1 MALLGTYGGADDVR
15 VQANRLGAPQAGGIY
30 GGSGEDLVEVY
41 ITNTEWII
49 TQIGAKEFEVTGAT
63 SALDDNVTGGTLAYA
78 NEACSNEA
86 YHWYLN
92 GVYVP
97 GTGGASLGS
106 PPYPLAP
113 FDVQVGDVV
122 HCVRYGV
129 SSVTGDL
136 ILSPCAPLIA
146 IDM

>member
-30 GGSGEDLVEVY
+30 GGSGEALVEVY
-41 ITNTEWII
+41 ITNTEWVIE
-49 TQIGAKEFEVTGAT
+49 QRSEKVFEVTGAT
-63 SALDDNVTGGTLAYA
+63 GALDDNVTGGTLDYE

-97 GTGGASLGS
+97 GTGGAGLIS
-106 PPYPLAP
+106 PPYPLTP
-113 FDVQVGDVV
+113 FNVQVGDVV

-136 ILSPCAPLIA
+136 ILSSCAPLIA
-146 IDM
+146 IAM

>member
-41 ITNTEWII
+41 ITNTEWVIKQNSATTI
-49 TQIGAKEFEVTGAT
+49 QVTGGI
-63 SALDDNVTGGTLAYA
+63 SNALNSNVTGGSLYFQ
-78 NEACSNEA
+78 NEECDNND

-97 GTGGASLGS
+97 GGNGLYT
-106 PPYPLAP
+106 PDHDDFP
-113 FDVQVGDVV
+113 FVPGDVV
-122 HCVRYGV
+122 HCVRYGL

-136 ILSPCAPLIA
+136 ILSSCAPLIA
-146 IDM
+146 IAM

>member
-41 ITNTEWII
+41 ITTTEWII
-49 TQIGAKEFEVTGAT
+49 KQV
-63 SALDDNVTGGTLAYA
+63 SALTFQVSGVSGSPDSNVTGGSLEYDNVQCDNAQ
-78 NEACSNEA
+78 

-92 GVYVP
+92 GVYIP
-97 GTGGASLGS
+97 GGS
-106 PPYPLAP
+106 GLYAP
-113 FDVQVGDVV
+113 SGTDWPVVAGDVV

>member
-15 VQANRLGAPQAGGIY
+15 VQANRLGAFQAGGID
-30 GGSGEDLVEVY
+30 GGSGGDLVEVY
-41 ITNTEWII
+41 ITNPEWVIK
-49 TQIGAKEFEVTGAT
+49 QV
-63 SALDDNVTGGTLAYA
+63 SALTFQVSDLGGSPDSNVTGGSLEYA
-78 NEACSNEA
+78 NEQCDNSQ

-92 GVYVP
+92 GVYIPGGSGVYAPSGQAWPVVP
-97 GTGGASLGS
+97 
-106 PPYPLAP
+106 
-113 FDVQVGDVV
+113 GDVV

>member
-41 ITNTEWII
+41 ITNTEWVI

-63 SALDDNVTGGTLAYA
+63 AALDDNVTGGTLAYA
-78 NEACSNEA
+78 NEACSNEP

-92 GVYVP
+92 GVYIP
-97 GTGGASLGS
+97 GGS
-106 PPYPLAP
+106 GVYAP
-113 FDVQVGDVV
+113 SGTSWPVVAGDVV
-122 HCVRYGV
+122 QCVRYGV

-136 ILSPCAPLIA
+136 ILSSCAPLIA
-146 IDM
+146 IAM

>member
-30 GGSGEDLVEVY
+30 GGSGGDLVEVY
-41 ITNTEWII
+41 ITNPEWVI
-49 TQIGAKEFEVTGAT
+49 TQTGTTVFKVTGAT
-63 SALDDNVTGGTLAYA
+63 SALDDNVTGGTLAYE

-97 GTGGASLGS
+97 GTGGAGLIS
-106 PPYPLAP
+106 PPYPLTP
-113 FDVQVGDVV
+113 FNVQVGDVV